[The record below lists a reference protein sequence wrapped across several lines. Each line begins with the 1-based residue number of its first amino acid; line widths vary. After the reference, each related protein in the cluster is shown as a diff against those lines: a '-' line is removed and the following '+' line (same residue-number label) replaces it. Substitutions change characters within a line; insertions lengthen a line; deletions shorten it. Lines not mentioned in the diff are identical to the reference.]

1 MDFIIFVFLYYYILI
16 ETAKIRNGDE
26 MPEFLDF
33 TSADKN
39 LFIYIGILIIA
50 IIAWAFIQA
59 IAIKVV
65 SKLVKKTATKFDDVI
80 LNKKFVRRVMFIFPT
95 IVANRF
101 AYLLGGSAAEVKVFL
116 YVWYSL
122 LATLIVFSAID
133 ALIDIYEKNESLN
146 KRPVKGYLQIIKI
159 VIGFWAL
166 VVIAG
171 IFTDQSPWSILTGL
185 SALTAILMLVFRDT
199 ILSFIVNIQ
208 INSYDLVEKGDW
220 IEVPAFGADGSVTD
234 ISLHTIKVQNG
245 DNTISI
251 IPTYKLMEVGYK
263 NWRRIQELNARRI
276 KRSLI
281 IDISSIKTVD
291 NEIFASLNEVK
302 GIKPFLDEF
311 VMSPEYRESTGIDVT
326 NLMLFRN
333 YIRWFL
339 LKQERIRTDLNISAR
354 LLQPIESGMPLEIY
368 AFTSETTFL
377 KYEDFQ
383 AQLIEHII
391 ASSRHF
397 KIVLFQK
404 RFEGIA
410 S

>member
-1 MDFIIFVFLYYYILI
+1 
-16 ETAKIRNGDE
+16 

-33 TSADKN
+33 SVADKN
-39 LFIYIGILIIA
+39 LFLYIGILAVA
-50 IIAWAFIQA
+50 IIAWAILQA

-65 SKLVKKTATKFDDVI
+65 SKLVRKTATKFDDVI
-80 LNKKFVRRVMFIFPT
+80 LNKKFVRRAIFILPT

-101 AYLLGGSAAEVKVFL
+101 AYLLGGDTAEVKTFL
-116 YVWYSL
+116 YVWYSI

-133 ALIDIYEKNESLN
+133 ALIEIYEKNENLN
-146 KRPVKGYLQIIKI
+146 RKPVKGYLQIIKI

-281 IDISSIKTVD
+281 IDVSSVRAVD
-291 NEIFASLNEVK
+291 TEILAALNEK
-302 GIKPFLDEF
+302 EGIKPFLDEF
-311 VMSPEYRESTGIDVT
+311 LMSDAYLSSKDIDVT

-333 YIRWFL
+333 YTRWFL
-339 LKQERIRTDLNISAR
+339 MRQEKIRGDLNVSAR
-354 LLQPIESGMPLEIY
+354 LLQPVESGIPLEIY

-383 AQLIEHII
+383 AQILEHII
-391 ASSRHF
+391 ASSHYF
-397 KIVLFQK
+397 KIVLYQK
-404 RFEGIA
+404 QSGSI
-410 S
+410 